1 MADSEKRDKD
11 VPLSTWN
18 NNPGNLRPPKGVV
31 YQGQIGIDPKGFA
44 IFEDPDSGRAAL
56 INDINIKIKR
66 GINTPDAFIDIY
78 SPAGKE
84 NPDDSRK
91 NYKSHM
97 AKSVGINSPTD
108 PFPEGSAEKIAD
120 AITGFE
126 AGTWQDSKEQSN
138 KANVRSE
145 APAEPTEPPPNVE
158 LDITGKPIDS
168 SQANKDLNEEANAG
182 KTISNESGNE
192 GGGNTSTANA
202 SDAAKVLLGAAGAK
216 TGLITAGSIEAA
228 KLGLPVLPNTYRALR
243 GIPINLDAPSTRS
256 SLQRY
261 LNSQHHHKVH
271 LSDLEKAFNEHLKLS
286 DPNAKPRKIRTM
298 SEVQEVL
305 AAIKKTPDQIVAKPR
320 VAMVPGKPG
329 VFRETGQ
336 VTSKLIPGNP
346 GIDLEKYAP
355 NPNTP
360 VRNVATNAGK
370 SVADFTRGV
379 APSLGRVALGGL
391 GGLSAGLSA
400 VDAADYYRTHKDA
413 LTDPRFYSKGAAALG
428 GGLMMIPFP
437 VTQGLGMALSAPE
450 MGLSAYEMYEANKRK

>member
-91 NYKSHM
+91 NYKSHI
-97 AKSVGINSPTD
+97 AKLVGINSPTD
-108 PFPEGSAEKIAD
+108 PFPQGSAEKIAD
-120 AITGFE
+120 AITDFE

-168 SQANKDLNEEANAG
+168 TQANKDLSEEANAER
-182 KTISNESGNE
+182 TISNESGD
-192 GGGNTSTANA
+192 TSTANA
-202 SDAAKVLLGAAGAK
+202 SDAAKVLAGAVGAK
-216 TGLITAGSIEAA
+216 TGLITSASIEAA
-228 KLGLPVLPNTYRALR
+228 RQ
-243 GIPINLDAPSTRS
+243 GIPLIPNAIRAARFLPPDPNSPTTRS
-256 SLQRY
+256 SMQRY
-261 LNSQHHHKVH
+261 LTGQHHHNVH
-271 LSDLEKAFNEHLKLS
+271 LADLEREFNNFLKS
-286 DPNAKPRKIRTM
+286 KDPAAKTRRLRTM
-298 SEVQEVL
+298 SEVQEAL
-305 AAIKKTPDQIVAKPR
+305 DAIKPTKDQIVAKPR
-320 VAMVPGKPG
+320 VEMVPGKPG

-336 VTSKLIPGNP
+336 VTSKLIPGSP

-360 VRNVATNAGK
+360 IRNVATNAGK
-370 SVADFTRGV
+370 SVADFTKSV
-379 APSLGRVALGGL
+379 APSLGRVGLGTL

-400 VDAADYYRTHKDA
+400 VDAADYYQNVEKKGKQP
-413 LTDPRFYSKGAAALG
+413 LLDPRFYSKGAAAVG
-428 GGLMMIPFP
+428 GGLMMIPYP
-437 VTQGLGMALSAPE
+437 ATQIIGGLLSAPE
-450 MGLSAYEMYEANKRK
+450 MGLSAYEMYEANKGK